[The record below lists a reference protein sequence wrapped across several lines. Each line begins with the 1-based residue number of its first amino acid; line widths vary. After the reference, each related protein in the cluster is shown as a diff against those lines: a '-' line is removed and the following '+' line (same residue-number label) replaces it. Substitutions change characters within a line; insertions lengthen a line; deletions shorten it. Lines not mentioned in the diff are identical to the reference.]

1 LAIDVIFGKS
11 SCTTIINNGTERLWH
26 CLEVPMKSIRRILAI
41 AVVILAIMAYWA
53 YRNTLAIVRAAE
65 YQPAALTLSNV
76 PAGTEIRVV
85 LSNGI
90 TETTRP
96 GDTVKG
102 FIAAPVVVG
111 NIPLLPTGI
120 QLNAHIESIRKND
133 DTASV
138 LLQFDEAVFRGKSTR
153 MDCTPVWR
161 TVPVTS
167 DLNTL
172 ASGFNTV
179 TGAGIG
185 LALGTAAEDSRTA
198 AQGLAQGAATGVPQ
212 PNIESPQVTVRL
224 TRDLQIRAQ

>member
-1 LAIDVIFGKS
+1 M
-11 SCTTIINNGTERLWH
+11 ERKDFWR

-41 AVVILAIMAYWA
+41 AVVILAITAYWA
-53 YRNTLAIVRAAE
+53 YRNTLATVRAAE
-65 YQPAALTLSNV
+65 YQPAALTLSV
-76 PAGTEIRVV
+76 IPAGTEIRVV

-90 TETTRP
+90 TDTTRP

-102 FIAAPVVVG
+102 FISAPVVVG

-120 QLNAHIESIRKND
+120 QLNARVERIHKND
-133 DTASV
+133 DTGRV
-138 LLQFDEAVFRGKSTR
+138 LLQFDEAVFKGKRTR
-153 MDCTPVWR
+153 MDCAPVWS
-161 TVPVTS
+161 TVPLTS

-172 ASGFNTV
+172 AHGFNTI

-185 LALGTAAEDSRTA
+185 LALGTAAEDTRTA
-198 AQGLAQGAATGVPQ
+198 AQGLAQGAFTGVPQ